1 MNAASEYDPMIAS
14 HLWPTSASIREGTL
28 HIAECSLAALASQY
42 GTPLYVLD
50 ADTIRTIVA
59 RYTASLHHAYA
70 GVVSIH
76 YASKA
81 LLNTGIAQL
90 MHRLGLGLDVVSG
103 GELEI
108 ARRAGVPLASVHL
121 HGNGTPPAE
130 LAQAIELGIGR
141 IVVDNLDQLATLAR
155 LTASRRQ
162 PQAIMLRIAP
172 DIADG
177 AHAHIRTGAA
187 AAKFGLPLDDGSAA
201 QAVRRALDASGLE
214 LVGLHAHI
222 GSQLRSWEA
231 IQETINRLLR
241 FAAEQRAEHGWIL
254 SELSPGGGLAVAY
267 LPHEQAGDIDTYG
280 TTVANAVRAGCER
293 YGLPQPRLVIEPGR
307 SVIARAGVAVYTV
320 TGRKTVPGGLDYLHI
335 DGGMG
340 DNARPALY
348 NAQYTA
354 ALVARPLDPPTT
366 TVQIAGRYCESGDI
380 LIRQVALP
388 AAIPGDLL
396 AVPVA
401 GAYTLSMSS
410 AYNGVPRPALLLLD
424 NGQAH
429 VLQRRETV
437 DDLVLRDLPLNM
449 GAASLQ

>member
-1 MNAASEYDPMIAS
+1 MNLPGERNLMTATQ
-14 HLWPTSASIREGTL
+14 LWPISTSIQDGRL
-28 HIAECSLAALASQY
+28 QIADCDLAALAAQY

-50 ADTIRTIVA
+50 ADTIRTMAA
-59 RYTASLHHAYA
+59 RYTAALHHTYA
-70 GVVSIH
+70 GIVHIH

-81 LLNTGIAQL
+81 LLNIGIAQL

-103 GELEI
+103 GELAI
-108 ARRAGVPLASVHL
+108 AQRAGVPLAQVHL

-130 LAQAIELGIGR
+130 LAQAIELGVGR
-141 IVVDNLDQLATLAR
+141 IIVDNLDQLATLAW
-155 LTASRRQ
+155 LTARRVSR
-162 PQAIMLRIAP
+162 QAIMLRIAP

-201 QAVRRALDASGLE
+201 EAVRQALAAPGLE

-222 GSQLRSWEA
+222 GSQLRSYEA

-241 FAAEQRAEHGWIL
+241 FAAEQRAAHGWTL

-267 LPHEQAGDIDTYG
+267 MPNEQAGDIDTYAV
-280 TTVANAVRAGCER
+280 TVTNAVRAGCER

-307 SVIARAGVAVYTV
+307 SMIARAGVALYTV
-320 TGRKTVPGGLDYLHI
+320 TGRKAVPGGLDYLHI

-340 DNARPALY
+340 DNSRPAMY

-380 LIRQVALP
+380 LIRDVALP
-388 AAIPGDLL
+388 GAAPGDLL

-410 AYNGVPRPALLLLD
+410 TYNGVPRPPLLLLD
-424 NGQAH
+424 SGHVH

-449 GAASLQ
+449 GAASS

>member
-1 MNAASEYDPMIAS
+1 MNAPGERTSITAA
-14 HLWPTSASIREGTL
+14 HLWPTSTTIQDRRL
-28 HIAECSLAALASQY
+28 QIAECDLATLAAEY

-50 ADTIRTIVA
+50 ADTIRTIAA
-59 RYTASLHHAYA
+59 RYTAALHHAYA

-103 GELEI
+103 GELAI
-108 ARRAGVPLASVHL
+108 AQRAGVPLSHVHL
-121 HGNGTPPAE
+121 HGNSTPPAE
-130 LAQAIELGIGR
+130 LAQAIELGVGR
-141 IVVDNLDQLATLAR
+141 IMVDNLDQLATLAQ
-155 LTASRRQ
+155 LTARRASR
-162 PQAIMLRIAP
+162 QAIMLRIAP

-187 AAKFGLPLDDGSAA
+187 DAKFGLPLADGSAA
-201 QAVRRALDASGLE
+201 AAVAQALAAPGLE

-241 FAAEQRAEHGWIL
+241 FAAEQRAAHGWVL

-267 LPHEQAGDIDTYG
+267 MPAEQAGDIDTYA
-280 TTVANAVRAGCER
+280 TTVSNAVRAGCER

-307 SVIARAGVAVYTV
+307 SLIARAGVALYSV
-320 TGRKTVPGGLDYLHI
+320 TGRKAVPGGLDYLHI

-340 DNARPALY
+340 DNARPAMY

-354 ALVARPLDPPTT
+354 VLAARPLDPPTT

-380 LIRQVALP
+380 LIREVALP
-388 AAIPGDLL
+388 AAAPGDIL

-410 AYNGVPRPALLLLD
+410 TYNGVPRPALLLLD
-424 NGQAH
+424 GGKAH

-449 GAASLQ
+449 GAASS